1 MGDLQTTILITVFVI
16 FLKHGFDPVPPSCAS
31 LCSVSVWRLGGEP
44 QKLRLA
50 SLNRKGVYWKDNGAR
65 TDRKAAEPD
74 LENGPEPREA
84 QELRIALG

>member
-1 MGDLQTTILITVFVI
+1 MGDLQTTILITVFI
-16 FLKHGFDPVPPSCAS
+16 IFDPVPPSCAS

>member
-1 MGDLQTTILITVFVI
+1 MILNWNCVEVNGC
-16 FLKHGFDPVPPSCAS
+16 LRREKNVNYLSHV
-31 LCSVSVWRLGGEP
+31 LGGEP